1 MRPASPS
8 NDLDTGKR
16 PPISDSGW
24 FWACMFSVMA
34 LVGIAAISGK
44 FDFRQRQLEGRLIG
58 RQTAAQE
65 RERRAAGLAPIDL
78 ADEAR
83 DREQAQP
90 GRIVPLWTLVTAA
103 VAGAAGSFVMLV
115 RERRGRN
122 TEGAVSR

>member
-1 MRPASPS
+1 MKAASSS
-8 NDLDTGKR
+8 NGGDTGVR
-16 PPISDSGW
+16 PPITDSGW

-65 RERRAAGLAPIDL
+65 RERRAAGLPPIDL
-78 ADEAR
+78 ADGAR

-90 GRIVPLWTLVTAA
+90 ARIVPLWTLVTAA
-103 VAGAAGSFVMLV
+103 VAAAAGSFAMLV
-115 RERRGRN
+115 RERRGRG
-122 TEGAVSR
+122 TQDAVSR